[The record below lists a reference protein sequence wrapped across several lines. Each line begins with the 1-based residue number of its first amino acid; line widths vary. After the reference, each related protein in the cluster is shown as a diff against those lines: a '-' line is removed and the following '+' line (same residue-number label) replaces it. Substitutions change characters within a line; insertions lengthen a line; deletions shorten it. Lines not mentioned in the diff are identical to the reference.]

1 LNLRGIRSGD
11 VGAASRNAIQTSA
24 TASIG
29 LRLVPAQTPQH
40 LRAVIEQHIRQQ
52 GYYITYEAPGPQ
64 LRAEHNRIALLDWSE
79 AGYPAY
85 RAPMDLAIA
94 QDVARIVEEWSDEQ
108 LIQLPTM
115 GGSLPLYVIDQG
127 IGAPIL
133 TLPIANHDNNQHGE
147 NENIR
152 LQNLW
157 DAIEIYAEIL
167 TGL

>member
-1 LNLRGIRSGD
+1 M
-11 VGAASRNAIQTSA
+11 
-24 TASIG
+24 
-29 LRLVPAQTPQH
+29 
-40 LRAVIEQHIRQQ
+40 IEQHVRAL
-52 GYYITYEAPGPQ
+52 GYHIVYAAPTAED
-64 LRAEHNRIALLDWSE
+64 RATHERIVLLDWSE

-85 RAPMDLAIA
+85 RTPLDLPISQKVAAIV
-94 QDVARIVEEWSDEQ
+94 DDWSDGQ
-108 LIQLPTM
+108 LIVLPTM
-115 GGSLPLYVIDQG
+115 GGSLPLYLIHQA

-157 DAIEIYAEIL
+157 DAIEIYAEVL